1 MEIIESPHSWRPVVV
16 VNGKVAND
24 EGLRE
29 LLAKSGADVRP
40 TWGEDSAESLAREA
54 VELGRTGIVVVGGD
68 GTLHGVV
75 AGLAGATHVPPIG
88 LLPWGT
94 GNDFARAAGIPLDDP
109 QAALDIALRGRP
121 QLLDLGFV
129 DGRPFA
135 NVLTAGF
142 GAAATNHTDERLK
155 KLLGSFAYLVT
166 GIVEAL
172 TLEPVGARLRGPGL
186 EWDGNFVA
194 LAIGNGRFAGGGI
207 PVAPHA
213 IADDGLLEVSVLT
226 ELPSGTELLASLESL
241 SSGGFPAL
249 PDRLL
254 TWRVPALTLE
264 TDRPVT
270 VNADG
275 EPQSGQ
281 RFEIACMPRVL
292 PFRLPLAS
300 PLTAK
305 LES

>member
-1 MEIIESPHSWRPVVV
+1 MQIIESPHAWRPVVI

-24 EGLRE
+24 EGLRD
-29 LLAKSGADVRP
+29 LLAKAGGDVRP

-54 VELGRTGIVVVGGD
+54 IELGRTGIVVVGGD

-75 AGLAGATHVPPIG
+75 AGLAGVANAPPIG

-109 QAALDIALRGRP
+109 EAALQIALHGKP
-121 QLLDLGFV
+121 HLLDLGFV
-129 DGRPFA
+129 EGRPFA
-135 NVLTAGF
+135 NVMTAGF

-172 TLEPVGARLRGPGL
+172 NLEPVGARIRGPDL
-186 EWDGNFVA
+186 AWEGNFVA
-194 LAIGNGRFAGGGI
+194 LAVGNGRFAGGGI
-207 PVAPHA
+207 PVAPQA
-213 IADDGLLEVSVLT
+213 IADDGLLDVSVLT
-226 ELPSGTELLASLESL
+226 ELPTGTELLVALESL

-254 TWRVPALTLE
+254 SWRVPALTLE
-264 TDRPVT
+264 TDRAVT
-270 VNADG
+270 VNSDG
-275 EPQSGQ
+275 EPQSGE
-281 RFEIACMPRVL
+281 RFDIGCLPRVL
-292 PFRLPLAS
+292 PFRLPVAS
-300 PLTAK
+300 PLATMT
-305 LES
+305 ES